1 MKNQR
6 TCLDCLYCKVSARS
20 TVKCRLCFCEKK
32 EIQER
37 HKEAYWLAKKPCV
50 DFEDM
55 ASEKP
60 FRNNFP
66 VHFRRPLLSARKK
79 NERYGYRFFK

>member
-1 MKNQR
+1 MKKR

-20 TVKCRLCFCEKK
+20 TTNCRLCFCERK

-37 HKEAYWLAKKPCV
+37 HKENYWFGKKPCD

-55 ASEKP
+55 AGVKP

-66 VHFRRPLLSARKK
+66 FHFRRPLLSARTR

>member
-1 MKNQR
+1 MKIQK
-6 TCLDCLYCKVSARS
+6 TCLDCLYCKVSAKS
-20 TVKCRLCFCEKK
+20 TDKCRLCFCERINEKK
-32 EIQER
+32 L
-37 HKEAYWLAKKPCV
+37 HKEPYWLAKKPCV

-66 VHFRRPLLSARKK
+66 VHFRRPLLMAKRK
-79 NERYGYRFFK
+79 NERYGY